1 MTQPEMLSKLGLIV
15 SLLLPNPGAKA
26 EPHAPQASRG
36 SGRLR
41 LGQMLRQLSHKA
53 ADYIE
58 RILKKILPQIKK
70 ETIKRLLVWAGWV
83 LMLIAETVLDS
94 VE

>member
-1 MTQPEMLSKLGLIV
+1 
-15 SLLLPNPGAKA
+15 
-26 EPHAPQASRG
+26 
-36 SGRLR
+36 
-41 LGQMLRQLSHKA
+41 MLRQLWHKIA
-53 ADYIE
+53 NYVE
-58 RILKKILPQIKK
+58 RILKKILPAIKK